1 MKDLLTFILEAI
13 VKKPEDVNISV
24 KEDNGIVNIS
34 FWVNKEDMGR
44 VIGKNG
50 KVIKAIRNVLR
61 ILALKEGKKVNL
73 VLLEE

>member
-24 KEDNGIVNIS
+24 KEDNSIVNIS

-50 KVIKAIRNVLR
+50 KVIKAVRSVLR